1 MSENDRVTQAYVLG
15 QKYAYATASLLVGIA
30 AFVNLLGLE
39 RAFLAMAFAWLA
51 LKAQPEPRLVDRR
64 RWGQVGLILGV
75 VMCVLVPTALVL
87 FFDRLRDVLAALEKL
102 Q

>member
-1 MSENDRVTQAYVLG
+1 MSQDDRATQAYVLG

-39 RAFLAMAFAWLA
+39 RAFLAIAFAWLA
-51 LKAQPEPRLVDRR
+51 LKAAPTPRLTARR
-64 RWGQVGLILGV
+64 RWGQVGLALGV
-75 VMCVLVPTALVL
+75 AMCALVPTALIL
-87 FFDRLRDVLAALEKL
+87 FHDRLRDVIAALEKL